1 MFTPE
6 SPLQKFQA
14 LLGEMLQTEKSDL
27 DFGIYRVVG
36 HRRGDMEDFITKTIP
51 GAVNKAVADSQPHNA
66 TVQEKEEIERQI
78 RRDIGENAFTPD
90 GELRPEF
97 AEGEAGKKWHEVCA
111 RASGAQLLTDQDV
124 CNRLLQFF
132 GRYYHEGD
140 FVSKRRYAGNAQY
153 AVPYDGREVLL
164 HWANRD
170 QYYVKTAD
178 RFAQYAFTADNS
190 AFQFRVEKTAAQK
203 DNNKP
208 PKGEFILADARKENG
223 RVIAVFHR
231 RELSEK
237 EKKEI
242 KFFAKNGG
250 TQQDKIIALA
260 KKQIDDGKFPLLTP
274 LLASHAVQK
283 EKSRF
288 TVHAARF
295 VRRNTSDYFIHRN
308 LRAFLRRELDF
319 FLKNETINA
328 DELAE
333 NALAQNRI
341 AAFRAVRNV
350 ARQVI
355 DMLAQWED
363 FQKAL
368 WEKKKFILQT
378 EYCATLGHIPDWKN
392 CSILKDIADC
402 KKQWEEWKDL
412 GMCDEFSDLFPANEQ
427 EKYEERIAFLREN
440 PSLPVDTVHFPPEF
454 KDCLLDYFKGKN
466 GIPGIDDATDGIL
479 FHGDNWQTLNL
490 LQEKFRGQ
498 VQCIHIDPP
507 YNTNT
512 SGFLYKNDFQHSSWM
527 SMMESRIAAAIP
539 LLSDK
544 GVFQCHIDENEYE
557 RLHLLF
563 EQTPT
568 FNAGT
573 VVWDKKNPILAGK
586 GIATQH
592 EYIAL
597 RSMHNGAIYLR
608 NLHAKE
614 IIAKAATLIGKHNG
628 VNEKSRKDFAS
639 WIDKAKKLS
648 GGERAYCHIDD
659 DGRVFR
665 GVSMSSPNL
674 GEAAAHYYEPLI
686 HPITQKPCPVPDGG
700 WSRTPATMKKL
711 LEKNEILFGEDE
723 SVQPQKKIFL
733 TEDSRRQLPS
743 ILRMSSR
750 GKQDLRALG
759 GMTFA
764 YCHSVMLYEELI
776 GAGAPEM
783 SDVVVDFFA
792 GSGTAAHAVINL
804 NRTDGGQRKF
814 ILAEMGD
821 YFGTVLLPRVKKI
834 IYSPEWKEGKA
845 TRPATAEE
853 HKRGPRLVKYHRIES
868 YEDALDN
875 VNFGK
880 NGENEGKDEAMR
892 KLDDFIPRYMLR
904 WESRKDAAFLSDEG
918 LENPF
923 DYKLQLSGEAAR
935 TEQADLPETFA
946 YLIGLRVRTRQ
957 VLTDK
962 KGRDKPRYV
971 VCQGEC
977 GGAETTAIWR
987 DVSGWEEADYE
998 RDRKF
1003 VEENGLAAGRIWM
1016 NGNSLV
1022 PDASVLDVEFRE
1034 RMFPPSVREDAE

>member
-51 GAVNKAVADSQPHNA
+51 GAVKKAVANAQPHNIA
-66 TVQEKEEIERQI
+66 VKEKEELERKI
-78 RRDIGENAFTPD
+78 RKDFGKDTFTPD
-90 GELRPEF
+90 GELRPKF
-97 AEGEAGKKWHEVCA
+97 ADGELGDKWRDVCA
-111 RASGAQLLTDQDV
+111 RASGVQLLTAPDV
-124 CNRLLQFF
+124 YNRLLQFF

-140 FVSKRRYAGNAQY
+140 FVSKRRYAENAKY

-178 RFAQYAFTADNS
+178 RFAQYAFTAGKS
-190 AFQFRVEKTAAQK
+190 AFQFRVEKTADQK

-208 PKGEFILADARKENG
+208 PKSVFVLADARKENG

-237 EKKEI
+237 EKEDI
-242 KFFAKNGG
+242 KSFAKNGG

-260 KKQIDDGKFPLLTP
+260 EKQMEDGKFPLLRP
-274 LLASHAVQK
+274 LRNSHSAQK

-288 TVHAARF
+288 AVHAARF

-308 LRAFLRRELDF
+308 LRAFLRRELDV

-378 EYCATLGHIPDWKN
+378 EYCATLGHIPNWKN
-392 CSILKDIADC
+392 GSILKDITDC

-412 GMCDEFSDLFPANEQ
+412 EMCGEFSDLFPANGKGKR
-427 EKYEERIAFLREN
+427 EKRIAFLRKN
-440 PSLPVDTVHFPPEF
+440 PSLPVDTAHFPPEF
-454 KDCLLDYFKGKN
+454 KDRLLDYFKGKD
-466 GIPGIDDATDGIL
+466 GIPSIDDATDGIL
-479 FHGDNWQTLNL
+479 FRGDNWQTLNL

-539 LLSDK
+539 LLSNK

-573 VVWDKKNPILAGK
+573 VIWDKKNPILAGK

-597 RSMHNGAIYLR
+597 RAMHNGAIYLR
-608 NLHAKE
+608 NLHAKK
-614 IIAKAATLIGKHNG
+614 IIAKAAALIRKHKG
-628 VNEKSRKDFAS
+628 VNEKSRKAFVN
-639 WIDKAKKLS
+639 WIDKEKKLS
-648 GGERAYCHIDD
+648 GGERAYRHLDD
-659 DGRVFR
+659 DGRIFQS
-665 GVSMSSPNL
+665 VSMASPTQEQPSPEYL
-674 GEAAAHYYEPLI
+674 MPLM
-686 HPITQKPCPVPDGG
+686 HPETGKPCPVPDGG
-700 WSRTPATMKKL
+700 WSRNRETMLKL
-711 LEKNEILFGEDE
+711 LKNNEIIFGKDE
-723 SVQPQKKIFL
+723 SVQPRKKIFL

-743 ILRMSSR
+743 ILRTGSR
-750 GKQDLRALG
+750 GKQDMDAVDLS
-759 GMTFA
+759 FP
-764 YCHSVMLYEELI
+764 YCHPVVLYEELL
-776 GAGAPEM
+776 GAGAPEI

-792 GSGTAAHAVINL
+792 GSGTTAHAVINL

-834 IYSPEWKEGKA
+834 IYSPEWKKGKA

-875 VNFGK
+875 VDFGK
-880 NGENEGKDEAMR
+880 KGKDEAMR

-904 WESRKDAAFLSDEG
+904 WESRKDPTFLSDAG

-935 TEQADLPETFA
+935 TERADLPETFA
-946 YLIGLRVRTRQ
+946 YLIGLRIQTRR
-957 VLTDK
+957 VLTDEA
-962 KGRDKPRYV
+962 GRKKPRYV
-971 VCQGEC
+971 VCRGEC
-977 GGAETTAIWR
+977 GGEDSAVIWR
-987 DVSGWEEADYE
+987 DVSKWTKADYK
-998 RDRKF
+998 RDREF
-1003 VEENGLAAGRIWM
+1003 VESAGLASGARRIYV
-1016 NGNSLV
+1016 NRDSLI
-1022 PDASVLDVEFRE
+1022 DGAEILDPLFHE
-1034 RMFPPSVREDAE
+1034 RMFPAEVGNSE